1 MKDTPDE
8 KMTLRLPAGL
18 HKALQ
23 RMAAENHRSANGEI
37 LHLIAQADKAQPTC
51 GICHQEKGRGVLV
64 DAYGVEH
71 PCPKCT

>member
-1 MKDTPDE
+1 MKDKPDE
-8 KMTLRLPAGL
+8 KMTLRLPADSY
-18 HKALQ
+18 AVLQ
-23 RMAAENHRSANGEI
+23 RMAEENHRSMNGQV

-51 GICHQEKGRGVLV
+51 AVCHQEKGRGVLV